1 MFVGHFGAGLAAKKV
16 NSKISLGILILAA
29 QFIDLIWPILILTG
43 IEKVAVEQGNTAF
56 TPLNFVSYPFSHSL
70 AAVIGWGLLFG
81 IVYYLFKKD
90 WKGSVLLGLLV
101 VSHWVLDLIVHRP
114 DLPLVPGS
122 DIKVGL
128 GMWHSVPLTVIFELA
143 IFAAGIFFFL
153 KSYKEKDSKF
163 GIRFWSLIIFLTVI
177 YFMNIISPPPPS
189 AKEIGYAGLAMW
201 VFVLWGFW
209 IDKKPNKKNE

>member
-16 NSKISLGILILAA
+16 NSKISLGIYILAA

-43 IEKVAVEQGNTAF
+43 IEKVVVEPGNTAF

-70 AAVIGWGLLFG
+70 AAVVGWGVLFG

-90 WKGSVLLGLLV
+90 WKGSLLLGLLV
-101 VSHWVLDLIVHRP
+101 LSHWVLDLIVHRP

-128 GMWHSVPLTVIFELA
+128 GMWQSVPVTVIFELA
-143 IFAAGIFFFL
+143 IFAAGIFLFL
-153 KSYKEKDSKF
+153 KSYKEIDSKF
-163 GIRFWSLIIFLTVI
+163 GIRFWSLIIFLTLI
-177 YFMNIISPPPPS
+177 YFMNIISPPPPT
-189 AKEIGYAGLAMW
+189 AKEIGYTGLAMW

-209 IDKKPNKKNE
+209 IDKRPKKK